1 MLGQLDGTQ
10 SLTRKRVGLIA
21 QERVPVREHVELQN
35 MHGVKIGE
43 VSSGLLGP
51 TANVPVAM
59 GYVDLPSA
67 SLGTVVNAIVRGK
80 AVPMT
85 VSTMPFVPNRYYRG

>member
-1 MLGQLDGTQ
+1 MDGTHA
-10 SLTRKRVGLIA
+10 LTRKRVGLIA

-35 MHGVKIGE
+35 TQGVKIGE

-51 TANVPVAM
+51 SANVPVAM
-59 GYVDLPSA
+59 GYVDVASSA
-67 SLGTVVNAIVRGK
+67 LGTVIHAMVRGK

-85 VSTMPFVPNRYYRG
+85 VSAMPFVPNRYYRG

>member
-1 MLGQLDGTQ
+1 LGQLDGTHA
-10 SLTRKRVGLIA
+10 LARKRVGLIA
-21 QERVPVREHVELQN
+21 QERVPVREHVALQN
-35 MHGVKIGE
+35 LQGINIGE

-59 GYVDLPSA
+59 GYVDLESA

-85 VSTMPFVPNRYYRG
+85 VSAMPFVPNRYYRG

>member
-1 MLGQLDGTQ
+1 
-10 SLTRKRVGLIA
+10 
-21 QERVPVREHVELQN
+21 VREHVALQN
-35 MHGVKIGE
+35 LQGINIGE

-59 GYVDLPSA
+59 GYVDLESA

-85 VSTMPFVPNRYYRG
+85 VSAMPFVPNRYYRG

>member
-1 MLGQLDGTQ
+1 
-10 SLTRKRVGLIA
+10 
-21 QERVPVREHVELQN
+21 
-35 MHGVKIGE
+35 
-43 VSSGLLGP
+43 
-51 TANVPVAM
+51 VPVAM

-67 SLGTVVNAIVRGK
+67 SLGNVVNAIVRGK

>member
-1 MLGQLDGTQ
+1 MGF
-10 SLTRKRVGLIA
+10 IA
-21 QERVPVREHVELQN
+21 QERVPVREHVELQSLQ
-35 MHGVKIGE
+35 GVKIGE

-59 GYVDLPSA
+59 GYVDVA
-67 SLGTVVNAIVRGK
+67 NAAIGTIVNAMVRGK

-85 VSTMPFVPNRYYRG
+85 VSAMPFVPNRYYRG

>member
-1 MLGQLDGTQ
+1 
-10 SLTRKRVGLIA
+10 
-21 QERVPVREHVELQN
+21 VELQN
-35 MHGVKIGE
+35 MQGIKIGE

-59 GYVDLPSA
+59 GYVDLA
-67 SLGTVVNAIVRGK
+67 STGLGTVVNAIVRGK

-85 VSTMPFVPNRYYRG
+85 VSAMPFVPNRYYRG